1 MKTNKEL
8 SLLKLMETRM
18 EMEDS
23 LYIDIPLRKYTDIG
37 INRGL
42 KSPLFIPSPVSV
54 AVCLKNR
61 APFFHLEKFKN
72 LEVEL

>member
-8 SLLKLMETRM
+8 SLLKLMENRM

-37 INRGL
+37 INRGS

-61 APFFHLEKFKN
+61 TPFFHLENSKI
-72 LEVEL
+72 

>member
-1 MKTNKEL
+1 
-8 SLLKLMETRM
+8 M

-42 KSPLFIPSPVSV
+42 KLPLFIPSPMSI

-61 APFFHLEKFKN
+61 PPFFHLKSSKKV
-72 LEVEL
+72 EVVV

>member
-1 MKTNKEL
+1 
-8 SLLKLMETRM
+8 MEIKM

-23 LYIDIPLRKYTDIG
+23 LYIGIPLRKYTDIG

>member
-8 SLLKLMETRM
+8 SLLKLMENRM

-42 KSPLFIPSPVSV
+42 KSPLFIPSPVSF

-61 APFFHLEKFKN
+61 TPFFHLEKLKN
-72 LEVEL
+72 IEVEL

>member
-54 AVCLKNR
+54 AVCLKNKT
-61 APFFHLEKFKN
+61 PFFHLDKLKN
-72 LEVEL
+72 LEVEV

>member
-8 SLLKLMETRM
+8 SLLKLMENRM

-61 APFFHLEKFKN
+61 APFFHLEKLKKW
-72 LEVEL
+72 EVEL

>member
-42 KSPLFIPSPVSV
+42 KSPLFIPSPVLV

-61 APFFHLEKFKN
+61 TPFFHLEKLKN
-72 LEVEL
+72 LQVEL